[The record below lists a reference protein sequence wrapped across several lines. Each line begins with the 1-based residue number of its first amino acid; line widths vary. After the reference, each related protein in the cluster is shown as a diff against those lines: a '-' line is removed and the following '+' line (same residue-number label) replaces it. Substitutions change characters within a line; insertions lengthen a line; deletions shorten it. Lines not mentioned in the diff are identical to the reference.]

1 MKLAEAL
8 NERKLLQE
16 RLNRLQERLNANVK
30 IQEGDTPS
38 EDPEG
43 LFAELERTVSQL
55 EELIVRIN
63 HTNAVTLVDGRS
75 IADLVASRDVGMKHV
90 RILSQVLQQAAER
103 TNRYSKT
110 EIRIVSTI
118 DVATRQKKLDKMSKA
133 LRELDGK
140 IQAANW
146 TTDLL

>member
-16 RLNRLQERLNANVK
+16 KMTRLQERLNANVRV
-30 IQEGDTPS
+30 QEGDKPS
-38 EDPEG
+38 EDPDG
-43 LFAELERTVSQL
+43 LFADLEKTVAAL
-55 EELIVRIN
+55 EDLIVRIN
-63 HTNAVTLVDGRS
+63 HTNAVTMIDGRS
-75 IADLVASRDVGMKHV
+75 IADLVASRDIAMKHV
-90 RILSQVLQQAAER
+90 KILNQVLRHAAER
-103 TNRYSKT
+103 AERYTKA

-118 DVATRQKKLDKMSKA
+118 DVAGRQKKLDVMSKA
-133 LRELDGK
+133 IRELDAK